1 MASELLVVDTG
12 ATRTLVLNRP
22 EKRNAMNNPMLDAMS
37 EELARAADDD
47 AVRTIVLIGAGDYFC
62 GGRDRNNFDGPSA
75 GQITMQHGLDS
86 TISAFPKV
94 LMQLIE
100 SPKPTIAA
108 VRGYAR
114 AGGQALMLSCD
125 FVVAETTCTFGNP
138 EPRLGFPAAL
148 NTVLLARHLGR
159 RRGLEIA
166 ISGATYSAA
175 DYDRLGLINKVTEPG
190 TLEAAVAAF
199 VESYNALT
207 PYAVRRTKELFR
219 IAEDSDI
226 RTQIYAGD
234 QLNHLLTLN
243 GQLEPL
249 FTETP

>member
-94 LMQLIE
+94 LTQLIE

-108 VRGYAR
+108 VRATPAPAVR
-114 AGGQALMLSCD
+114 LSCCR
-125 FVVAETTCTFGNP
+125 VTLWSPRPHAPSATPNP
-138 EPRLGFPAAL
+138 
-148 NTVLLARHLGR
+148 
-159 RRGLEIA
+159 
-166 ISGATYSAA
+166 
-175 DYDRLGLINKVTEPG
+175 
-190 TLEAAVAAF
+190 
-199 VESYNALT
+199 
-207 PYAVRRTKELFR
+207 
-219 IAEDSDI
+219 DSDS
-226 RTQIYAGD
+226 R
-234 QLNHLLTLN
+234 LR
-243 GQLEPL
+243 
-249 FTETP
+249 